1 MDPARPASYDER
13 MPAHAAWLHDLRNAV
28 NLAGIS
34 TTLARRLIARGEPQA
49 ASDML
54 VRCENALE
62 QCRELLLAD
71 QAVGPGDAADAV
83 RPPAADGPA
92 PHPPRAHRSA

>member
-1 MDPARPASYDER
+1 MDPARPTSDDER

-54 VRCENALE
+54 VRSENALE

-71 QAVGPGDAADAV
+71 QSARPGDAPDAV
-83 RPPAADGPA
+83 RPPGADGPA
-92 PHPPRAHRSA
+92 PPPPYAHRSA